1 MKRIN
6 KLTLLLTITAGLLA
20 TGCKR
25 DPEQTGIQYPFDDMA
40 QPVPYEAFSENPNMP
55 DGKTMQLKVKGTI
68 ARGHMPY
75 TLGKFAGLAE
85 AEKLRNP
92 YAKTEKTLERGK
104 YLFNNFCIQCH
115 GQFGKGDGSITK
127 KFAEYGIQA
136 FNSEGYKVMS
146 EGKIFHTATKGFATM
161 PAHENQLSVE
171 DRWNI
176 TQYVQELQKLK

>member
-20 TGCKR
+20 TGCKK

-40 QPVPYEAFSENPNMP
+40 QPVPYEAYSENPNTP

-75 TLGKFAGLAE
+75 TLGKWDIGQAMQL
-85 AEKLRNP
+85 KNP
-92 YAKTEKTLERGK
+92 NAKTEKTLKRGK
-104 YLFNNFCIQCH
+104 HLFNNFCIQCH

-127 KFAEYGIQA
+127 KFAEYGIQP
-136 FNSEGYKVMS
+136 FNGAYKGHTEGH
-146 EGKIFHTATKGFATM
+146 IFHVITKGGATM
-161 PAHENQLSVE
+161 PSHENQLSVE